1 MPQTAEQADVLS
13 AFVPQLSLARG
24 IVFAGPVASF
34 SDANQ
39 STAAAQFVASINW
52 GDGHVSVATVS
63 GAGGSFAVSGRH
75 KYAKNGHYTIR
86 VAITMTRPGSRRRE
100 CLGRG
105 RREQL
110 AQASPARAGH
120 SSNRQE
126 ARETRP
132 DSRSRESALP
142 ELAPGL

>member
-1 MPQTAEQADVLS
+1 VIS

-63 GAGGSFAVSGRH
+63 GADGSFAVSGRH

-86 VAITMTRPGSRRRE
+86 VAINVSDPVAAGTNASGVVVVSNSPRPLQRARVIRR
-100 CLGRG
+100 LTKKP
-105 RREQL
+105 
-110 AQASPARAGH
+110 AKPAR
-120 SSNRQE
+120 
-126 ARETRP
+126 
-132 DSRSRESALP
+132 
-142 ELAPGL
+142 